1 MEELM
6 EKLKDGGVE
15 SVPVDGIEE
24 CGDERCA
31 DIKGACGDKV
41 GTCWVEAR
49 CGGGGGGRSPEDQV
63 DVKPRHSLGI
73 VVPIISRDHFGRDT
87 ILVKY

>member
-1 MEELM
+1 M
-6 EKLKDGGVE
+6 EKLKEGGVE

-31 DIKGACGDKV
+31 DIKGACGHKV

-49 CGGGGGGRSPEDQV
+49 CGGRSPEDQV
-63 DVKPRHSLGI
+63 DMKPRHFLGI